1 MGGISKGISTRRIMT
16 IPDTFTIDGTEY
28 ELIGYA
34 HGYDGV
40 KRAVI
45 VRLSDG
51 QEFRVPVKQIVSKL

>member
-1 MGGISKGISTRRIMT
+1 MT
-16 IPDTFTIDGTEY
+16 IPDTFTIDGIDY

-45 VRLSDG
+45 VRLTDG
-51 QEFRVPVKQIVSKL
+51 QEFRVPVKKIISKL

>member
-1 MGGISKGISTRRIMT
+1 MT
-16 IPDTFTIDGTEY
+16 IPDTFTIDGIDY

-34 HGYDGV
+34 HGHDGV

-51 QEFRVPVKQIVSKL
+51 QEFRVPVKRIVSKL